1 MSKSELHTIL
11 SSVQMSP
18 VDRKRLVN
26 YLNNFKNNQQQG
38 TNEFIIKYNYDD
50 GSVDVN
56 FDDLKVA
63 VLNKN
68 NIVIETGFARLNC
81 FVIDFNENAIRILSN
96 LALFLDG
103 GVSDNTKVNR
113 IGFSSV
119 GFIFTKDKT
128 KLIPYDQV
136 FIVNGNGDMFL
147 ADDGTYYGI
156 DISTVNGLS
165 ARLQSIENRI
175 KALEDAANA

>member
-11 SSVQMSP
+11 SSVQMSS

-38 TNEFIIKYNYDD
+38 TDEFIIKYNDDD

-68 NIVIETGFARLNC
+68 NIVIEIGLARINC
-81 FVIDFNENAIRILSN
+81 FVMYCDGDTIELITVPAIIGGFNGNKA
-96 LALFLDG
+96 
-103 GVSDNTKVNR
+103 DN
-113 IGFSSV
+113 IGFDSYKIV
-119 GFIFTKDKT
+119 ITKNKTELIELCQIFI
-128 KLIPYDQV
+128 L
-136 FIVNGNGDMFL
+136 NGNGDMFL
-147 ADDGTYYGI
+147 ADDGTYHGI
-156 DISTVNGLS
+156 TIGAINGLS

>member
-26 YLNNFKNNQQQG
+26 YLNNFKNNQQQS
-38 TNEFIIKYNYDD
+38 TDKFIIKYNDD
-50 GSVDVN
+50 GTVDTN
-56 FDDLKVA
+56 FDDLKAA

-68 NIVIETGFARLNC
+68 KIIIESTNDI
-81 FVIDFNENAIRILSN
+81 IDCTITNSNENTIELITHPFAIGGFDGNEATTISFG
-96 LALFLDG
+96 ALY
-103 GVSDNTKVNR
+103 
-113 IGFSSV
+113 I
-119 GFIFTKDKT
+119 IITKDKT
-128 KLIPYDQV
+128 EVVPYLQV
-136 FIVNGNGDMFL
+136 FILNGNGDTFL
-147 ADDGTYYGI
+147 ANDGTYHGI
-156 DISTVNGLS
+156 GISTVNGLS

>member
-26 YLNNFKNNQQQG
+26 YLNNFKNNPQQG
-38 TNEFIIKYNYDD
+38 TDEFIIKYNDD
-50 GSVDVN
+50 NTVDVN

-68 NIVIETGFARLNC
+68 NIVIQTSVTRFNC
-81 FVIDFNENAIRILSN
+81 FVTHFNENAIRILSN
-96 LALFLDG
+96 LELFLDG

-113 IGFSSV
+113 IGFSSI

-128 KLIPYDQV
+128 TLVPYDQA
-136 FIVNGNGDMFL
+136 FTVNGNGDMFL
-147 ADDGTYYGI
+147 ADDGTYHSI
-156 DISTVNGLS
+156 TISAINGLS

>member
-38 TNEFIIKYNYDD
+38 TDKFIIKYNED
-50 GSVDVN
+50 GTIDVN

-63 VLNKN
+63 VLNKS
-68 NIVIETGFARLNC
+68 NIVIETIYDQYDC
-81 FVIDFNENAIRILSN
+81 MVVYYDENIIQITTDL
-96 LALFLDG
+96 LLFLDG
-103 GVSDNTKVNR
+103 GNGINTKPNR
-113 IGFSSV
+113 IGFAVTRFFVTKNKTEIDERSQ
-119 GFIFTKDKT
+119 IFT
-128 KLIPYDQV
+128 
-136 FIVNGNGDMFL
+136 VNGNGHKFL
-147 ADDGTYYGI
+147 ADDGSYRDIGI
-156 DISTVNGLS
+156 DIVYGLS
-165 ARLQSIENRI
+165 GRLQSIENRI